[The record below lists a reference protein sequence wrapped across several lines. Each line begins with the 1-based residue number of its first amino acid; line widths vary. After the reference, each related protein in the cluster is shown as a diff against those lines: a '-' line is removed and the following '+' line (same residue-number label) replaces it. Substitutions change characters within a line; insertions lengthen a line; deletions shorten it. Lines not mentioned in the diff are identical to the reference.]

1 SALPSVTEV
10 RVESFVFPPTAKP
23 PGSAKTLFLGGA
35 GVRGLEI
42 GGKFVKFTAI
52 GVYLEGNAVPSLA
65 VKWKG
70 KSAKELTDS
79 VGFFADIIT
88 GPFEKFTKII
98 TIMPLTGQQYS
109 EKVAENCVAYL
120 KAIGKYTVAES
131 EAINKF
137 LQVFK
142 PENFPPGASIL
153 FTQSPAGSL
162 TVSSLLYSWHFFFF
176 IFIFK

>member
-1 SALPSVTEV
+1 MRILCLCWKSRCNSPAANVP
-10 RVESFVFPPTAKP
+10 
-23 PGSAKTLFLGGA
+23 

-109 EKVAENCVAYL
+109 EKVAEKL
-120 KAIGKYTVAES
+120 RRLLES
-131 EAINKF
+131 NREIHCRRVRSH
-137 LQVFK
+137 Q
-142 PENFPPGASIL
+142 
-153 FTQSPAGSL
+153 
-162 TVSSLLYSWHFFFF
+162 
-176 IFIFK
+176 